1 MAINL
6 VAKYADKLANA
17 YTHESFLKGKTSKE
31 WKWDGAHSVEILSIV
46 TQTPGDY
53 NRSAAGNRYGTP
65 AELQDT
71 KQTVKIE
78 QDKSFSIVIDAGN
91 NTQQMMLKKAG
102 EVLKAEV
109 AEQMV
114 PLMDKYALLSY
125 AIGAG
130 QKLAGYTSIT
140 KSNVLEA
147 LTAIETAFEDEF
159 IPQDGRYVFMKN
171 SDIALFRQSLTGCD
185 GITDRI
191 LLKGVVGKFGTLN
204 IVGIPTSWM
213 PAQTNAIAFQSK
225 SVVLPEQIT
234 SALIH
239 ENPQGYNG
247 NVLEG
252 RYLFDAA
259 VVKAYEKGVVVL
271 RASTSVAPGGAG
283 TKTTNHEN
291 V

>member
-6 VAKYADKLANA
+6 VTKYADKLANA

-31 WKWDGAHSVEILSIV
+31 WKWDGAHSVEILSVV
-46 TQTPGDY
+46 TQSPVDY

-65 AELQDT
+65 TELEDT
-71 KQTVKIE
+71 KQTIKIE

-130 QKLAGYTSIT
+130 QKLTGFTSIS

-159 IPQDGRYVFMKN
+159 IPTDGRYVFMKN

-204 IVGIPTSWM
+204 IVGIPASWM

-271 RASTSVAPGGAG
+271 RASASVAPGGAG

-291 V
+291 T